1 MTVRL
6 RNTSRLKFA
15 RLATIE
21 GVEHWELPEYPA
33 IQEALDDARYVV
45 DRKDRID
52 KLATTFY
59 SDPSLWWIIA
69 LANGMALL
77 PNDLRPGSTIRVPS
91 QRRVFVEILRR
102 PSGGS
107 EAR

>member
-1 MTVRL
+1 MTVRI

-15 RLATIE
+15 RLTTID
-21 GVEHWELPEYPA
+21 GVECWELPEYPA
-33 IQEALDDARYVV
+33 IVTAVDDAKYVV
-45 DRKDRID
+45 DRQDRID
-52 KLATTFY
+52 KLATRFY
-59 SDPSLWWIIA
+59 GDPGLWWIIA

-77 PNDLRPGSTIRVPS
+77 PNDLDVGATIRVPS

-107 EAR
+107 EGR

>member
-1 MTVRL
+1 MTVRI
-6 RNTSRLKFA
+6 RSTSRLKFA
-15 RLATIE
+15 RLATID
-21 GVEHWELPEYPA
+21 GVEHWELPEYPRVD
-33 IQEALDDARYVV
+33 EAADDIKYVV
-45 DRKDRID
+45 DRSDRID

-77 PNDLRPGSTIRVPS
+77 PNDLDAGTTIRIPS

-102 PSGGS
+102 PSSGAEG
-107 EAR
+107 R